1 MTHTSLTTALA
12 LYRSETLGLEQA
24 ADYGGV
30 ATPKLA
36 SELRARGIRIRTE
49 DEDTLPG
56 HTAN

>member
-1 MTHTSLTTALA
+1 MTHTSLTTVLA

-24 ADYGGV
+24 ANYGGV
-30 ATPKLA
+30 GTPKLA

-49 DEDTLPG
+49 DEGTLPG